1 MIQDHILT
9 GGKDGVNKANVLV
22 VEVTKS
28 AADWALHLKC
38 NEYFALNSS
47 ALFIQIFQP
56 EN

>member
-1 MIQDHILT
+1 MISDPILT

-22 VEVTKS
+22 VEITKS
-28 AADWALHLKC
+28 AADWVLHLKY
-38 NEYFALNSS
+38 EYFALNIS